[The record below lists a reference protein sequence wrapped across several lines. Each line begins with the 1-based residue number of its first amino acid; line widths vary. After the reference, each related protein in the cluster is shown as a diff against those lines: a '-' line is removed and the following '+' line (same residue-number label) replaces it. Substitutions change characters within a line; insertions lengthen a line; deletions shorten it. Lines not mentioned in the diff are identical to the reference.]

1 MPFLSVFMMNIL
13 LVNPPNCGRSIPE
26 ERYGI
31 TSLKQIFR
39 GEPLA
44 LEELAGN
51 LLEQRVRILDLKA
64 APASRSC
71 AVLGAR
77 DTGPS
82 LACVP
87 GSRGI
92 RPSMAVA
99 DLDGLDAELREF
111 QPDVVGITGVT
122 CEANTML
129 QIAARVKESCPAIVV
144 VGGIHASNDPAFFNH
159 EVVDYIVV
167 GVGKKVFA
175 DLVSAVENG
184 HDTAELPGVIRTRP
198 GSLIERPPLRNQV
211 DDLVMERAP
220 AYDLVSRYRSH
231 YILEKLG
238 INMGFVASAY
248 GCPHRCLFCSIY
260 GQTGGGYLT
269 KSIDTV
275 IRDIGLLPDIP
286 IIRLVDA
293 NTFGD
298 IKRAK
303 ALGRAL
309 LASGLKK
316 QYLADIRSDTVV
328 RHPEMLRQWKE
339 AGLRAVIIGFE
350 EIDDASLSAMN
361 KANQASMNAEAITI
375 LNDLG
380 ITIVGDFIISPEY
393 DEDDFDRLDTYL
405 GTRQID
411 LPMVTVMTPL
421 PGTALYRQ
429 EQHRIINH
437 NFDYYTLTNAVTPTR
452 LDEQRFYSRYAELLA
467 NSHQNARL

>member
-1 MPFLSVFMMNIL
+1 MCFLSVFMMNIL
-13 LVNPPNCGRSIPE
+13 LINPPNCGRSIPE

-51 LLEQRVRILDLKA
+51 LLEHRVRILDLKA
-64 APASRSC
+64 DP
-71 AVLGAR
+71 
-77 DTGPS
+77 
-82 LACVP
+82 
-87 GSRGI
+87 
-92 RPSMAVA
+92 
-99 DLDGLDAELREF
+99 DGLDAELREL
-111 QPDVVGITGVT
+111 QPEVVGITGVT

-129 QIAARVKESCPAIVV
+129 RIAAMVKESCPATVV

-159 EVVDYIVV
+159 AAVDYIVV
-167 GVGKKVFA
+167 GIGKKAFA
-175 DLVSAVENG
+175 DLVCALESGNNRC
-184 HDTAELPGVIRTRP
+184 DLPGVIRTRP
-198 GSLIERPPLRNQV
+198 GRQVERPPLRNSV
-211 DDLVMERAP
+211 ADLVMECP
-220 AYDLVSRYRSH
+220 PNYDLVSRYRPH

-248 GCPHRCLFCSIY
+248 GCPHQCLFCSIQ

-298 IKRAK
+298 IKRAT

-309 LASGLKK
+309 LASGLNK

-328 RHPEMLRQWKE
+328 RHPEMLREWKE

-350 EIDDASLSAMN
+350 GIDDASLSAMN
-361 KANQASMNAEAITI
+361 KANQASMNAEAIAI

-380 ITIVGDFIISPEY
+380 ITIVGDFIISPDY

-405 GTRQID
+405 GTRRID
-411 LPMVTVMTPL
+411 LPMITVMTPL

-437 NFDYYTLTNAVTPTR
+437 NLDYYTLTNAVTPTR